1 MIESKVRK
9 IHRMLAE
16 LIVAGRLA
24 FADIAKRLKAGVA
37 AALAEMGREDLAT
50 DSNAHRGTDS
60 DAGRD
65 EKGGK

>member
-1 MIESKVRK
+1 MIESRVRK

-16 LIVAGRLA
+16 LIVAGKMV

-37 AALAEMGREDLAT
+37 AALREMGREDLAT
-50 DSNAHRGTDS
+50 DSNADRATGS
-60 DAGRD
+60 DADRD